1 MMANILRRR
10 NTTMKKKKPGL
21 TESYLSWWK
30 MNNLGSKVFISEN
43 EKFILAL
50 LNAFVIIGDAD

>member
-10 NTTMKKKKPGL
+10 NTTMTKQKPVL
-21 TESYLSWWK
+21 AVSSWWNK
-30 MNNLGSKVFISEN
+30 NNLGSKVFISEN

-50 LNAFVIIGDAD
+50 LNSFVIIGDAE